1 MQLLQHYIQGKW
13 VDPNREE
20 HLQHDAITGEVIGA
34 CSSAGLDY
42 AAIYEYGRRVGGSA
56 LRRMSFYERGLMI
69 KRLAL
74 HLHELRKK
82 YYPPSYRTGATKGDS
97 WVDIEGGIGTLFAY
111 AGLRRQLGDQRW
123 YVDGQP
129 AKLSAEG
136 TFIGAHVLVP
146 RQGVAVHINAFN
158 FPIWG
163 MLEKVSVNWLAGMP
177 AIVKPSEVTSFL
189 TEAMVRDIVASG
201 ILPEGALQLVQGGGH
216 GILEPADSQ
225 DVVTFTGSASTGRK
239 LKAQPNLI
247 ERAVPFNME
256 ADSLNAAVLG
266 RDAAP
271 GTEEFNLFIK
281 EVRREMTTKC
291 GQKCTAIRRV
301 IVPEEYL
308 EEVEKALAASLAKTT
323 IGDPRVEGVRMGSLV
338 SKRQQAVVRERV
350 ELLASDNAVAY
361 GDLDQFEIAGADR
374 EKGAFFPP
382 ILLRNDAPFERRAVH
397 EIEAFGPVSTIMPYR
412 ELEEAVALANLGK
425 GSLVSTIC
433 TYDADTAQQ
442 YLLGAGA
449 QHGRILILN
458 RESAPESTG
467 HGSPMPLMHHGGPGR
482 AGGGQELGGLR
493 SVKHYLQTVALQGHP
508 TMLSQVTQQYQV
520 GGARPESEK
529 HPFLHYFDDLRVGQT
544 LTTAK
549 HTVTEADIV
558 NFANLTGDR
567 FYAHVDA
574 TSLEGTPFER
584 RVAHGY
590 WVLSK
595 AAGLFVE
602 SRKGPVLLNYGLDG
616 CRFTKPVYPGMT
628 LGVRLTVKEKM
639 AQEQRDDEDYR
650 KGIVKWLVDV
660 YDETGESVAIATI
673 LTMVKM
679 KGEGQ

>member
-1 MQLLQHYIQGKW
+1 MQALQHYLQGKW
-13 VDPNREE
+13 VAPAREE
-20 HLQHDAITGEVIGA
+20 HLQYDAVTGEVIGY
-34 CSSAGLDY
+34 CSSEGLDY
-42 AAIYEYGRRVGGSA
+42 QAIYEYGRQVGGPA
-56 LRRMSFYERGLMI
+56 LRKLSFYERGLML
-69 KRLAL
+69 KQLAL
-74 HLHELRKK
+74 HLHGLRKK
-82 YYPPSYRTGATKGDS
+82 YYPLSYHTGATRGDS
-97 WVDIEGGIGTLFAY
+97 WVDIDGGIGTLFAY
-111 AGLRRQLGDQRW
+111 ASLRRQLGDQRW
-123 YVDGQP
+123 FVDGE
-129 AKLSAEG
+129 AASLSKQG
-136 TFIGAHVLVP
+136 TFIGTHVLVP

-163 MLEKVSVNWLAGMP
+163 MLEKLAVNWLAGMP

-216 GILEPADSQ
+216 GILTPADSQ
-225 DVVTFTGSASTGRK
+225 DVITFTGSAKTGRL
-239 LKAQPNLI
+239 LKALPNI
-247 ERAVPFNME
+247 TERAVPFNME
-256 ADSLNAAVLG
+256 ADSLNAAILG
-266 RDAAP
+266 RDAQP

-281 EVRREMTTKC
+281 EVHREMTTKC

-301 IVPEEYL
+301 IVPEEL
-308 EEVEKALAASLAKTT
+308 IDEVEKALAGRLAQTT
-323 IGDPRVEGVRMGSLV
+323 IGAPTVEGVRMGSLV
-338 SKRQQAVVRERV
+338 SKRQQATVRDRV
-350 ELLASDNAVAY
+350 TMLTAENEIAF
-361 GDLDQFEIAGADR
+361 GDLDQFEVVGADAQR
-374 EKGAFFPP
+374 GAFFSP
-382 ILLRNDAPFERRAVH
+382 ILLRNEQPFERRAVH
-397 EIEAFGPVSTIMPYR
+397 EIEAFGPVSTIMPYKD
-412 ELEEAVALANLGK
+412 LEEAIALANLGK

-433 TYDADTAQQ
+433 TYDAGIAQD

-508 TMLSQVTQQYQV
+508 TMLSQVTQQYQT
-520 GGARPESEK
+520 GGARTETDK
-529 HPFLHYFDDLRVGQT
+529 HPFLHYFEELQVGQT

-574 TSLEGTPFER
+574 TSLEDTPFEQ

-590 WVLSK
+590 WLLSK

-602 SRKGPVLLNYGLDG
+602 SRKGPVLLNYGIDS

-628 LGVRLTVKEKM
+628 IGVRLTVKEKM
-639 AQEQRDDEDYR
+639 AQEQREEENYR
-650 KGIVKWLVDV
+650 KGIVKWLVEI
-660 YDETGESVAIATI
+660 YDETSETVALATI

-679 KGEGQ
+679 KEAA